1 MIPVILIHQG
11 ASERYPLNSVMAQAY
26 KFGNRVELLNDA
38 RETYGNSAREFEKYY
53 EHLSGNHVDFE
64 KFCFARWFILLDWM
78 RANDR
83 DVVFY
88 QDSDVLLYCD
98 VTKEFETWG
107 AGYAFTLALGT
118 SAATSYFTRA
128 GLQAFC
134 DFVMDT
140 YMNRNALF
148 VELQRIFVEMQAQ
161 RLPGGVCDMTL
172 FKFFKAQVT
181 HVSVGEMT
189 RIVKPPAVTWDHN
202 INSADGFVMENGIK
216 QIEWDNEFPYGRSQN
231 NPYLQTRFNALHF
244 QGGAKKLI
252 RGYAR

>member
-38 RETYGNSAREFEKYY
+38 RETYGNSAREFEKHY

-161 RLPGGVCDMTL
+161 RLPGGVCDMAL

-189 RIVKPPAVTWDHN
+189 DVRKGATWDHN
-202 INSADGFVMENGIK
+202 INASDGFDMRGGVK
-216 QIEWDNEFPYGRSQN
+216 QIDFNNTGFPYGTISPIQGQV
-231 NPYLQTRFNALHF
+231 YIRFNALHF

-252 RGYAR
+252 REYAR